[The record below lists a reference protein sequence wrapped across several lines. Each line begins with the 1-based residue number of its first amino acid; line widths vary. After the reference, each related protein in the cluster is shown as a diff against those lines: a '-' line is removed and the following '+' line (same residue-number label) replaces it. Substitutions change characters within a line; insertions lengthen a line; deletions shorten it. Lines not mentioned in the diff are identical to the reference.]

1 MTYLIAVMAASCPCA
16 LALAVSCRAQ
26 ACYNAQRESTL
37 TLVHSQVPLT
47 ASATMIASAR
57 QGILFKSVD
66 SLTSVGKVD
75 TFAFDKTGTLS
86 TTTLAVKDEYV
97 SSAHASHVTKQLA
110 SVTQHPVSKAVAS
123 HLKTLQPGI
132 ESPELIDVVS
142 VPGQGISARLPSKYE
157 VRGGSPNFTGTQD
170 HPGVKAQ
177 LELGYSVFAVT
188 IGSQVVAHFAL
199 AVSIRPEAPALLRHL
214 AERGR
219 EVYLLSGDHQRAVD
233 DFCRKSGI
241 PPDRAVAGCSPS
253 EKCAFLEELE
263 TQGKRVCYVGDGTND
278 SAALATVAASIAV
291 AKASEVAV
299 AAASV
304 VLLTENIERGII
316 ASGKL
321 AQSFRL
327 YTFAA
332 LGWSC
337 AYFVF
342 AGILASGAA
351 VKFRLGP
358 QYAALSELASLVPVL
373 FIAGLAYLVPKHQS
387 QVAGRGQ

>member
-1 MTYLIAVMAASCPCA
+1 M
-16 LALAVSCRAQ
+16 
-26 ACYNAQRESTL
+26 
-37 TLVHSQVPLT
+37 HSQVPLT